1 MHVTMTCNGTNKF
14 QQLNQLLIS
23 QYRKHDYVKS
33 ASVGIVHYY
42 IFISL
47 NQLFMHLLDKCHK
60 QVTMRSK
67 IFAK

>member
-1 MHVTMTCNGTNKF
+1 MQFTMTCNGTNKF
-14 QQLNQLLIS
+14 QQLNHNLIS
-23 QYRKHDYVKS
+23 QYRKQDYIKS
-33 ASVGIVHYY
+33 TSVGIVHYY

-47 NQLFMHLLDKCHK
+47 NELFMHLIDKCHQ